1 MKLAKD
7 SRKLTKQLFRSSL
20 TEGRLDE
27 GKVKIIV
34 KAVIDQKPRMY
45 LGILKEYYRL
55 VRMEVSKR
63 HAIIESAVELDA
75 KTRSSLVKDQ
85 QSRYGAEMTS
95 EFKVVP
101 ELLAGI
107 RMKIGSDVFDNS
119 VRERLARLHT
129 QLTQA

>member
-1 MKLAKD
+1 
-7 SRKLTKQLFRSSL
+7 
-20 TEGRLDE
+20 
-27 GKVKIIV
+27 
-34 KAVIDQKPRMY
+34 
-45 LGILKEYYRL
+45 
-55 VRMEVSKR
+55 
-63 HAIIESAVELDA
+63 
-75 KTRSSLVKDQ
+75 
-85 QSRYGAEMTS
+85 MTS